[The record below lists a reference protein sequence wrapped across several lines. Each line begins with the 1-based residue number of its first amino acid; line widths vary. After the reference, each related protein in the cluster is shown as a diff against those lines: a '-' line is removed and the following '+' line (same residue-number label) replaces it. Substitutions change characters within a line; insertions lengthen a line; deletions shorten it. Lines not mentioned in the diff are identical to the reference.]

1 VIRGSVA
8 ALALVLTL
16 AQAQKGALAA
26 GDQSLRADLKA
37 DLQHYLADRR
47 TIEHISAL
55 SLSVALPNQLANINL
70 TVGTAQFDGGA
81 PVTPD
86 SIYQIGSNTKAF
98 TAVTI
103 LQLEAEGKLSIRQTV
118 GDWLPQYPAW
128 KDVTIERLLNMTSG
142 IPTYDNVQAMQAA
155 YAAKPT
161 RNWSPAGLIAYV
173 YPGGKDVPP
182 LTTGWSYSN
191 TNYLLAELI
200 IEKATGS
207 SYAAELKRR
216 FFDNPKLRLNDSY
229 YAPHLYPPAVTKR
242 MVSGYFASNDPD
254 NAGLSPLYGKDMRN
268 LSVSW
273 AQGAGGIVS
282 MPEDVT
288 RWSRAL
294 YEGELLQPRQR
305 EELMTTVSQKT
316 GNPIAEVTA
325 DDPHGFGLG
334 VVHAFLPTMGKF
346 WFYEGETLGY
356 RMAYAWFPESGAV
369 LAVGI
374 NSQPNQ
380 KEDQIG
386 KLMEAIYGS
395 LRKAG
400 KL

>member
-334 VVHAFLPTMGKF
+334 VVHAFLPTIGKF